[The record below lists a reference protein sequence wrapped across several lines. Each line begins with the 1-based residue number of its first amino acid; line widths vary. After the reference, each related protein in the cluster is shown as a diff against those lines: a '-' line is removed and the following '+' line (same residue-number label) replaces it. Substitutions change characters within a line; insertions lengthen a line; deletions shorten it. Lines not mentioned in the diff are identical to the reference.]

1 MEYEK
6 INLNLNSL
14 ITLCQKIDFVDSY
27 LCSPVYYLMT
37 GRKGG
42 WIYKIE
48 NTFII
53 AIRHPNDD
61 DCVLIFPAV
70 HDDKILVDL
79 QEEKKLAKKILKENA
94 LVKYVRLARVPKY
107 LANTC
112 SELIVEEDLLD
123 WKYPIHILDVEAVV
137 FLKGKGYAQIRQRIN
152 QLKTEHCTIK
162 DIQNEVDYTIV
173 LNMVKSWI
181 EEFPY
186 DEYSEED
193 LIQPTKMLLSIMNS
207 KKLKICGQIIYYKE
221 KPAAYCIWEENK
233 NIANAFAMAAE
244 RKIPGLAEYNIVI
257 MCKKLLNNGIKEV
270 NIGGSET
277 DGLNRYKKKFS
288 PVKSIQLYSCEINR

>member
-1 MEYEK
+1 MKYEK

-14 ITLCQKIDFVDSY
+14 ITLCQKLDFEDSY

-53 AIRHPNDD
+53 VIYHPNDN
-61 DCVLIFPAV
+61 DCMLIFPAF
-70 HDDKILVDL
+70 HYDKILVDL

-94 LVKYVRLARVPKY
+94 LVKYVRLARIPKY
-107 LANTC
+107 LADTC
-112 SELIVEEDLLD
+112 PDFIVEEDLLD

-152 QLKTEHCTIK
+152 QLKTEQCTVK
-162 DIQNEVDYTIV
+162 DIQNEEDHKLV
-173 LNMVKSWI
+173 LNMVNNWI

-193 LIQPTKMLLSIMNS
+193 LIQPTKMLLSIMNN
-207 KKLKICGQIIYYKE
+207 KKLKVCGQIIYYKG
-221 KPAAYCIWEENK
+221 KPAAYCIWEENN

-244 RKIPGLAEYNIVI
+244 RKIPGLAEYNIVM
-257 MCKKLLNNGIKEV
+257 MCKKLLNKGIKRV

-277 DGLNRYKKKFS
+277 DGLNRYKKKFF